1 MKHALFT
8 VSKYFRLYLSGLL
21 ALIPWVCP
29 AQGDIP
35 VGTWRF
41 HFPLREGV
49 TVAAGAGQVLY
60 AARAGIY
67 FMDETGEGMV
77 LSTLDGL
84 SGNRAA
90 AMVYHA
96 TSGSFFIAYTNGRLD
111 RLHVAGG
118 QFKVEKITL
127 PTAQNLHFRRLYPA
141 GTKLY
146 AAAKEGVWVVDLASG
161 LLNES
166 WENLGSSGNQV
177 EVHDLLFALDSAWI
191 ATAEGIARAPAQA
204 NLQDFNQWTYFTTAE
219 GLPAGQARRLLA
231 FQGKIFAL
239 MEGQG
244 LYAYEAGAWV
254 KINTVPV
261 TLTDITATASA
272 LWVASSS
279 ALYALDA
286 GGNVLQT
293 VSENLFTEPRAL
305 AVDEQG
311 ALYVADAR
319 TGLLSNREGTWR
331 SYASPGPLQLE
342 AQGACYAQNA
352 VLITAGGYN
361 DSRQAY
367 LRPAAF
373 YEFSKGVWKNY
384 AAGHPQAESLPFL
397 YDLVDV
403 AYNPFTQEYWFASF
417 GNGILVRAADG
428 SFRVIDEMTAGT
440 PFFGDQSLFVSD
452 IYPDA
457 QGNMWVAQYNP
468 PAGEPS
474 LHVWVRETGQWQ
486 SFSFNSAT
494 RFPLEIVEDFNGY
507 LWVRLDPTLAG
518 GLWVLDPA
526 AGQQK
531 HLTASNA
538 KLTNSQILSLAVDYA
553 GIVWIGSADG
563 VMTVFNTSEVFS
575 PSFEVSFPIFEN
587 FQLLNDQRVLDIMI
601 DPANRKWMSTEQGV
615 FVFDENIDRLIYR
628 FQSSNSPLLDDE
640 VRRMVLFE
648 STGEVF
654 FLTAA
659 GLCSFREG
667 VTAAGNRFEALRVFP
682 NPVRPGFG
690 GQVAVEGLARNAW
703 VKIVNVRGALIY
715 EGRAAGGTF
724 VWDTRSLNGEPA
736 PTGVYL
742 IFASDDAGTIQAM
755 GRLAIVR

>member
-1 MKHALFT
+1 MHTMTRSSCLQLW
-8 VSKYFRLYLSGLL
+8 LYICLLIPGCLL
-21 ALIPWVCP
+21 AQQEEIP
-29 AQGDIP
+29 I
-35 VGTWRF
+35 GTWRF
-41 HFPLREGV
+41 HFPFRQGQA
-49 TVAAGAGQVLY
+49 VATGANEVLY
-60 AARAGIY
+60 AARAGVY
-67 FMDETGEGMV
+67 FIDAANEGLV

-84 SGNRAA
+84 SGNQAVA
-90 AMVYHA
+90 LAYDSV
-96 TSGSFFIAYTNGRLD
+96 SGSFAIAYANGRLD

-486 SFSFNSAT
+486 SYSFNTAT

-507 LWVRLDPTLAG
+507 LWVRLDPAIAG
-518 GLWVLDPA
+518 GIWVIDPA

-538 KLTNSQILSLAVDYA
+538 KLTNPQILSLAVDYE
-553 GIVWIGSADG
+553 GTLWIGSADG
-563 VMTVFNTSEVFS
+563 VMTVFNTAEVFD

-615 FVFDENIDRLIYR
+615 FVFDANIDRLIYR
-628 FQSSNSPLLDDE
+628 FRSSNTPLLADE
-640 VRRMVLFE
+640 VRQMVLLE
-648 STGEVF
+648 TTGEVF
-654 FLTAA
+654 FLTSA
-659 GLCSFREG
+659 GVCSFREG
-667 VTAAGNRFEALRVFP
+667 VTAASNRFEELRVFP
-682 NPVRPGFG
+682 NPVRPDFN
-690 GQVAVEGLARNAW
+690 GQVAIQGLARNAW
-703 VKIVNVRGALIY
+703 VKIANVRGELIY

-724 VWDTRSLNGEPA
+724 VWNTRNMSGAPA

-742 IFASDDAGTIQAM
+742 IFAADDAGNIQAM